1 MAVRRVD
8 LVLPE
13 LPSDAVLGLAHT
25 LQVVLA
31 DYYKVRLRLA
41 DEDGGEY
48 VDSESTPVDFRPTEA
63 PLVIRLGEGEPTLS

>member
-13 LPSDAVLGLAHT
+13 LPSDAVLDLARV

-31 DYYKVRLRLA
+31 PRYKVRLKLA
-41 DEDGGEY
+41 DEAGGEY
-48 VDSESTPVDFRPTEA
+48 IDDDSTPVDFRPTDA